1 MEFAFVERRSES
13 EKVSYFRLFSV
24 LRFNE
29 KFVFGKKRARDFWLV
44 RFVEIWWKMI
54 YLRRIGERMSEE
66 GPGKAPRCVKK
77 LALWSGLYLAQRFTR
92 RRSTNSNENDERNCT
107 RMTVN
112 SAATQHLFFA
122 ILNINREFIQL
133 FTRSWRVIDAFAGA
147 PDLVET
153 AEKSFPD
160 SIF

>member
-1 MEFAFVERRSES
+1 
-13 EKVSYFRLFSV
+13 
-24 LRFNE
+24 
-29 KFVFGKKRARDFWLV
+29 
-44 RFVEIWWKMI
+44 
-54 YLRRIGERMSEE
+54 
-66 GPGKAPRCVKK
+66 
-77 LALWSGLYLAQRFTR
+77 
-92 RRSTNSNENDERNCT
+92 
-107 RMTVN
+107 MTVN